1 MCVGVCFSEAVGGLM
16 GSFIYSFLFEGAP
29 LTQEGHAHQVH
40 MALFNTL
47 LADTHTYAYTH
58 THTLHSSPHYCLSV
72 PESYPCSETVLAGK
86 TSPLKHRRNPP
97 PPNST
102 GHSLIYEPQ
111 ESEFTARSIKT
122 WTLYLCVSPSVQD
135 YIVKHL

>member
-1 MCVGVCFSEAVGGLM
+1 M

-58 THTLHSSPHYCLSV
+58 THTHYIPAHITVCQSLRVIPARRLSWLEKQV
-72 PESYPCSETVLAGK
+72 
-86 TSPLKHRRNPP
+86 R
-97 PPNST
+97 
-102 GHSLIYEPQ
+102 
-111 ESEFTARSIKT
+111 
-122 WTLYLCVSPSVQD
+122 
-135 YIVKHL
+135 